1 MSKQDNIDVRIHAQ
15 EREWLQSLGGGS
27 LVEGAKSLIQQ
38 LMSKEE
44 DKGCYKRSYTR
55 HKK

>member
-27 LVEGAKSLIQQ
+27 LVEGAKSLIRQ
-38 LMSKEE
+38 LMSKDE
-44 DKGCYKRSYTR
+44 DKDSYKRSYSGY
-55 HKK
+55 KK

>member
-1 MSKQDNIDVRIHAQ
+1 MSNHDNIDVRIHAQ

-27 LVEGAKSLIQQ
+27 LVEGAKSLIRQ
-38 LMSKEE
+38 LTSKDEAK
-44 DKGCYKRSYTR
+44 DCYKRSYTG